1 MDLKSNLYLAL
12 ENQAEVSIA
21 KATNIVSGC
30 SPPHMSKQRKGLP
43 NSDTTLTL
51 TYIAIKKKYI
61 YFLPQNNK
69 MFCSPAYFS

>member
-21 KATNIVSGC
+21 KATNIVSRC
-30 SPPHMSKQRKGLP
+30 SSPHMSKQRKGLP

-51 TYIAIKKKYI
+51 ATYTVIKKYI
-61 YFLPQNNK
+61 Y
-69 MFCSPAYFS
+69 SPSK

>member
-1 MDLKSNLYLAL
+1 MDLQSNLYLAL

-51 TYIAIKKKYI
+51 TTYIAIKKYI
-61 YFLPQNNK
+61 HILPQNNK

>member
-30 SPPHMSKQRKGLP
+30 SSPHMSKQRKGLP

-51 TYIAIKKKYI
+51 TTYIVIKKYI
-61 YFLPQNNK
+61 Y
-69 MFCSPAYFS
+69 SPSK